1 MPEDKPYQRACG
13 LLGLTM
19 KPSTFINK
27 HRSPVNCSKIFR
39 EQTKEITINM
49 AATLSPA
56 TAAPA
61 ASHEPPPLVT
71 GPWAPTAQRLL
82 CATIEL
88 LDKGGETAVKVK
100 PLTDDLGINVTAIY
114 RYFGD
119 RQGLV
124 NAAQAE
130 RYMSGISQDVQTLA
144 SALEK
149 ATSATNF
156 RKRFNTIAV
165 DILSPQRM
173 PNLMRRAN
181 IIGSAHGRPELLAL
195 IGEATRTAND
205 DVVDLLRSAQQR
217 GWVLPKADLEVVVS
231 WIVSVFFGR
240 LLVWIDPRPPA
251 DQEAWIMMVLEPLN
265 QALFGRKA
273 PRLATLHA
281 QRP

>member
-1 MPEDKPYQRACG
+1 M
-13 LLGLTM
+13 
-19 KPSTFINK
+19 
-27 HRSPVNCSKIFR
+27 
-39 EQTKEITINM
+39 
-49 AATLSPA
+49 
-56 TAAPA
+56 
-61 ASHEPPPLVT
+61 
-71 GPWAPTAQRLL
+71 
-82 CATIEL
+82 EL
-88 LDKGGETAVKVK
+88 LDRGGETAVKVK

-217 GWVLPKADLEVVVS
+217 GWVLPKADLEVVIS
-231 WIVSVFFGR
+231 WIFSVFFGR

-265 QALFGRKA
+265 QTLFGRKA